1 MTAWKTGV
9 SRKGAAAFQRIMLSS
24 KNGYTEEAEE
34 YIAEAGSF
42 RYECLHTE
50 SWCFIMELKI
60 NINNTQDQTAVL
72 EIMADI

>member
-1 MTAWKTGV
+1 MN
-9 SRKGAAAFQRIMLSS
+9 LDSS
-24 KNGYTEEAEE
+24 KPLYRQVETDIKTAIQKRQKNILQKQE
-34 YIAEAGSF
+34 SF